1 MRFSCVFEI
10 FRLLHVHVRYCMC
23 MLVISCACWLLH
35 VHVAYL
41 RFKQH
46 IKDACRS
53 KEHQLPNNMYYAT
66 QAQKYNNTLEI

>member
-10 FRLLHVHVRYCMC
+10 LMVLHVFHVVLLRC
-23 MLVISCACWLLH
+23 LWLLH

-41 RFKQH
+41 WFKQY
-46 IKDACRS
+46 IKDACGS

-66 QAQKYNNTLEI
+66 QAWKYNNILEI

>member
-1 MRFSCVFEI
+1 MRFSCMFEI
-10 FRLLHVHVRYCMC
+10 LMVIACAYCMC
-23 MLVISCACWLLH
+23 MLVIACACWLLH

-53 KEHQLPNNMYYAT
+53 REHQLPNIM
-66 QAQKYNNTLEI
+66 